1 MPEIKKISYSP
12 TKRRLA
18 AVFLLAAAAVIF
30 IYDAAPYWNARVPEA
45 LQLKGALGEGYRLGL
60 DLQGGTHLVYE
71 ANLAAIAS
79 GEKSEAMQGLR
90 DVVER
95 RVNRFGVTEP
105 VVQVNNVG
113 DSWRL
118 IVELAG
124 VRDVKQAIQ
133 FIGATPLLEFRE
145 ARTASSTEA
154 ILEAQKKGEMLDT
167 DPYFL
172 SNAKLTGRYLSR
184 ADIQFDPTT
193 NAPIIGLQFNDEGAK
208 LFEELTSANIGRPL
222 GIFLDGSMRSAPNV
236 NEAISG
242 GRAVITGQFTVQE
255 ARSIVRDLN
264 SGALPVPISL
274 ISQQTVEASLGQE
287 SLRDSL
293 RAGII
298 GFLIVAVFMILWYRL
313 PGVLAVAAL
322 LVYAILSLALFKLLG
337 VTFSVAA
344 IAGFI
349 LSIGMA
355 VDANI
360 LIFERTKEELRRG
373 KGLSDALHEG
383 FDRAWTSIRDSNVSS
398 LITAVIL
405 YWLGTSVVRGFA
417 TTLALGILISMFT
430 ALTVSKTFL
439 LATLFK
445 KSPKILYFSGFSKP
459 QQ

>member
-1 MPEIKKISYSP
+1 MPETKKISYSP

-18 AVFLLAAAAVIF
+18 AVFLLAVAALIF
-30 IYDAAPYWNARVPEA
+30 IYDAAPLWNARVPES
-45 LQLKGALGEGYRLGL
+45 LQLKGVLREGYRLGL

-71 ANLAAIAS
+71 ADLSAIAA

-124 VRDVKQAIQ
+124 VRDVNQAIQ

-145 ARTASSTEA
+145 PRTASSTQA
-154 ILEAQKKGEMLDT
+154 ILDAQAKGEQLSV
-167 DPYFL
+167 DPYFEPG
-172 SNAKLTGRYLSR
+172 AELTGRYLEK
-184 ADIQFDPTT
+184 AEVQFDPNTQT
-193 NAPIIGLQFNDEGAK
+193 PLIGLQFNEEGAK
-208 LFEELTSANIGRPL
+208 IFEELTKNYIGRPI
-222 GIFLDGSMRSAPNV
+222 GIYLDGILRSAPNV

-242 GRAVITGQFTVQE
+242 GQAVITGQFTIPE

-274 ISQQTVEASLGQE
+274 ISQQTVEASLGRA
-287 SLRDSL
+287 SLEDSL
-293 RAGII
+293 KAGVI
-298 GFLIVAVFMILWYRL
+298 GFLIVAAFMILWYRL
-313 PGVLAVAAL
+313 PGVLAVFAL

-360 LIFERTKEELRRG
+360 LIFERTKEELKKG

-459 QQ
+459 QS

>member
-1 MPEIKKISYSP
+1 MVEVKKVSYSP

-18 AVFLLAAAAVIF
+18 AVFLLALAAVIF
-30 IYDAAPYWNARVPEA
+30 IYDAAPLWNDRVPE
-45 LQLKGALGEGYRLGL
+45 LLRLKGLLAEGYRLGL

-71 ANLAAIAS
+71 ADLSAIAG

-124 VRDVKQAIQ
+124 VKDVNQAIQ
-133 FIGATPLLEFRE
+133 FIGRTPLLEFRE
-145 ARTASSTEA
+145 PRIASSTEE
-154 ILEAQKKGEMLDT
+154 ILAAQQKGEQLNI
-167 DPYFL
+167 DPYFKP
-172 SNAKLTGRYLSR
+172 NAELTGRYLSR
-184 ADIQFDPTT
+184 AEVQFDPNTQT
-193 NAPIIGLQFNDEGAK
+193 PLIGLQFNDEGA
-208 LFEELTSANIGRPL
+208 LIFEELTKKYIGQPI
-222 GIFLDGSMRSAPNV
+222 GIYLDGILRSAPNV

-242 GRAVITGQFTVQE
+242 GQAVITGQFTVPE

-274 ISQQTVEASLGQE
+274 ISQQTVEASLGRE

-293 RAGII
+293 KAGAI
-298 GFLIVAVFMILWYRL
+298 GFLIVAVFMMLWYRL
-313 PGVLAVAAL
+313 PGILAVVAL
-322 LVYAILSLALFKLLG
+322 LVYAVLSLALFKMLG

-373 KGLSDALHEG
+373 KGLADALHEG

-459 QQ
+459 KS